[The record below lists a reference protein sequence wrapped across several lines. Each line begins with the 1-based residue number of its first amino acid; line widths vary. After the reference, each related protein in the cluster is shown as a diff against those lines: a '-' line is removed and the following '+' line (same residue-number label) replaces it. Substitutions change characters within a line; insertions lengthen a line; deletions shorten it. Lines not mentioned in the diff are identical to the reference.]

1 MQRGTLFYTV
11 YVFGHIYLAINKMV
25 KYSGTVRTCTYVL
38 NLQRKLIE
46 PVCTLDNLVK
56 EQNAFSACE
65 CTALLHFAYIVP
77 KNYISVMSGTT

>member
-1 MQRGTLFYTV
+1 MYVLAV
-11 YVFGHIYLAINKMV
+11 YYLAINKTV
-25 KYSGTVRTCTYVL
+25 KYSGTIRTSTDVL

-46 PVCTLDNLVK
+46 PACTLDNLVK

-65 CTALLHFAYIVP
+65 CIALLHFAYIVP